1 LALDV
6 LEWGTIAVMGIAIFI
21 WGPEKV
27 PEIAKTLGNAR
38 RDIEGYTKQ
47 FQGITKELTTA
58 AGTGNI
64 DSIMGTLTGLAG
76 TATGAAAATA
86 GDATASAAPGGAAT
100 GSPAPD
106 ISGDKLLVDMAKKLE
121 ISTAGKTREQIQ
133 AEIIARASKGP
144 ATPVEATQVEP
155 VQDATSGPTGQG
167 EGIQEPSAAPSAQES
182 PPQSP
187 AAS

>member
-1 LALDV
+1 MALDV

-38 RDIEGYTKQ
+38 RDLESYTKQ

-76 TATGAAAATA
+76 STAAGAV
-86 GDATASAAPGGAAT
+86 GNAAPAGTPSPAVAEGA
-100 GSPAPD
+100 APD

-121 ISTAGKTREQIQ
+121 INTQGKTREQIQ
-133 AEIIARASKGP
+133 TEIIARASKGP
-144 ATPVEATQVEP
+144 ATPVDATQVDVPQDSPSAPNAQEAP
-155 VQDATSGPTGQG
+155 VQEPEAGP
-167 EGIQEPSAAPSAQES
+167 EPQQSE
-182 PPQSP
+182 PQSP
-187 AAS
+187 SAS